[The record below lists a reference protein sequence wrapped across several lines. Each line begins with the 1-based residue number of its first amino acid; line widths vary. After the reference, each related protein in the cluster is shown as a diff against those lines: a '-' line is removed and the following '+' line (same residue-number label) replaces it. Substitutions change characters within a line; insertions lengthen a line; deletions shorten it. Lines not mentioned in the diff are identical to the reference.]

1 MQSTNAT
8 RASYSVR
15 HTARPS
21 GGHLDVPAG
30 VEAVELRHDLQHRAL
45 HLDVRVV
52 VVAGRPEKRQQE
64 MRMRMKMRGSCL
76 AQPVRDAA
84 VPGSSDRVHLVEE
97 DDAGLLGPRQ
107 GEQLS
112 HHART

>member
-1 MQSTNAT
+1 MQSTNAKH
-8 RASYSVR
+8 ASYSVR

-52 VVAGRPEKRQQE
+52 VVAGRPEKRQQ
-64 MRMRMKMRGSCL
+64 MRMRGSCL

>member
-1 MQSTNAT
+1 MQSTYAT

-15 HTARPS
+15 YTARPS

-52 VVAGRPEKRQQE
+52 VVAGRPEKRQQ
-64 MRMRMKMRGSCL
+64 MKIRGSCL